1 MVDDRPVEKRPV
13 KTIHHHQVRQ
23 LEGPDIRP
31 GDLTPEGVVL
41 SVEVGVQRTLVRTVG
56 TPFYVDQGERVGVFA
71 KIEPDM
77 LEAIREALHAEWVER
92 NNRENNEADRVPDP
106 PDPRYFEWQDSMERT
121 WAAERAA
128 REAGQ

>member
-56 TPFYVDQGERVGVFA
+56 TPFYVDHGETVGVFA

-92 NNRENNEADRVPDP
+92 NDRAKNTEP
-106 PDPRYFEWQDSMERT
+106 PYESYFDYLARKQ
-121 WAAERAA
+121 AEYDARAT